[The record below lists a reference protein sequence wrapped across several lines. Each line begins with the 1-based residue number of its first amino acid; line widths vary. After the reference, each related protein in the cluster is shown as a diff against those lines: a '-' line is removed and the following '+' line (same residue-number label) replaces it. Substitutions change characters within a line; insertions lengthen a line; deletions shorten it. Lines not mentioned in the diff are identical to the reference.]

1 MRGYPIIIEVEIFR
15 IDTTAKKTE
24 KFKGYVAEEKPLYIF
39 IKKIQYATIFCSPR
53 DLKEMAVGHL
63 LSEGVIKTVEEITE
77 ITFEEDGICHV
88 NLKPTINLEARLGIA
103 QRFSRI
109 ILSACG
115 GPYRPQ
121 AIKQL
126 KKIKSKITVKAETI
140 QNCVINLN
148 RIAETY
154 RKTRGVHAAA
164 IYEREGTL
172 LAFAED
178 VGRHNAVDKVIG
190 MCALKN
196 MDFGQ
201 CFLVLSGR
209 LTGDIVFKAARVG
222 IPIIASIAAA
232 LDSGISIAKEA
243 NLTLIGFVSLKG
255 MNVYTFP
262 ERILS

>member
-1 MRGYPIIIEVEIFR
+1 M
-15 IDTTAKKTE
+15 
-24 KFKGYVAEEKPLYIF
+24 AEEKPFYIF
-39 IKKIQYATIFCSPR
+39 IGKIQYATIFCSPR
-53 DLKEMAVGHL
+53 ELKELAVGHL
-63 LSEGVIKTVEEITE
+63 LSEGIIKTAEEIAE
-77 ITFEEDGICHV
+77 ITFEKDSICHV
-88 NLKPTINLEARLGIA
+88 SLKPTINLEARLGIA

-115 GPYRPQ
+115 GPYQPQ

-126 KKIKSKITVKAETI
+126 KKIESKLTVKAETI

-164 IYEREGTL
+164 IYNGEGTL

-190 MCALKN
+190 VCALKRI
-196 MDFGQ
+196 DFSQ

-209 LTGDIVFKAARVG
+209 LTGDIVLKAARVG
-222 IPIIASIAAA
+222 IPIIASLSAA
-232 LDSGISIAKEA
+232 LDSGITIAKKA
-243 NLTLIGFVSLKG
+243 NLTLIGFVTVRGMKG
-255 MNVYTFP
+255 YAFP